1 MKRHNLFSIYF
12 VLLMSLLVVGC
23 SPGKFIPQGECL
35 LDNLKVESNNKE
47 IKPSQMSV
55 YVRQTPN
62 AKWFS
67 LFKLPMHI
75 YCASGSDSTKWMNR
89 FLRRLGD
96 APVIYD
102 RAKAVETQTEMQKAI
117 QNMGYMGATVRLKE
131 DRISNNKVRVKYVI
145 DAGKPYIVD
154 RLSYNI
160 DDYRIHDYLF
170 ADTTRTL
177 LHEGMRFNVNVLNDE
192 RQRITNLLHD
202 NGYYR
207 FHKDFITYRAD
218 TALNTYKVQLAM
230 NLLPYKKKKEDA
242 PTPHK
247 QFKVRSVNYVLDADL
262 VSMSTDTRPK
272 DSLQYGGLNV
282 FYSDKPF
289 LRPKVLWNAN
299 FIRPGELYTN
309 RGVRKT
315 YSALGRL
322 PILKFSNI
330 RFEEVEHNDSTYLD
344 AYVALARNKNQSFSF
359 EVEGTN
365 SAGDLGAAASV
376 EYTHRNIF
384 RGSETFSVKLRG
396 AYEAVT
402 GIDDYVNSNYLE
414 YGIESS
420 LNFPEFKFPFL
431 SSAFKR
437 RINATSEVSAKY
449 NWQIRPEFER
459 TSASSAWSYRWQGKP
474 GAAHRFDLL
483 DISYI
488 YMPKVSATFSDY
500 LQRMAAI
507 NPLVVYAYKDVFI
520 VRMGYTYTYNS
531 RGKSTGN
538 SLRNSYSFRFNI
550 EESGN
555 LLYGISKVFN
565 KHPKDGDAFKL
576 ANIDF
581 AQYVKMDVDFAKNF
595 VIDDR
600 NSFVFHTGLGI
611 AVPYGNSKNL
621 PFEKQYFSGGA
632 NSVRGW
638 KVRSLGPGSFGGV
651 GNSADYIMN
660 TGNIKLDLNLEYR
673 TFLFWKLN
681 GAAFID
687 VGNIWNLPGKGL
699 SSEGNFNFVNFY
711 KELAVSYGL
720 GIRFDLDFLILRFD
734 AGMKAVNPMYKGR
747 DKFPIT
753 SPNFKRDFAFH
764 FAVGYP
770 F

>member
-1 MKRHNLFSIYF
+1 M
-12 VLLMSLLVVGC
+12 
-23 SPGKFIPQGECL
+23 
-35 LDNLKVESNNKE
+35 
-47 IKPSQMSV
+47 
-55 YVRQTPN
+55 
-62 AKWFS
+62 
-67 LFKLPMHI
+67 
-75 YCASGSDSTKWMNR
+75 
-89 FLRRLGD
+89 
-96 APVIYD
+96 
-102 RAKAVETQTEMQKAI
+102 
-117 QNMGYMGATVRLKE
+117 
-131 DRISNNKVRVKYVI
+131 
-145 DAGKPYIVD
+145 
-154 RLSYNI
+154 
-160 DDYRIHDYLF
+160 
-170 ADTTRTL
+170 
-177 LHEGMRFNVNVLNDE
+177 
-192 RQRITNLLHD
+192 
-202 NGYYR
+202 
-207 FHKDFITYRAD
+207 
-218 TALNTYKVQLAM
+218 
-230 NLLPYKKKKEDA
+230 
-242 PTPHK
+242 
-247 QFKVRSVNYVLDADL
+247 
-262 VSMSTDTRPK
+262 
-272 DSLQYGGLNV
+272 
-282 FYSDKPF
+282 
-289 LRPKVLWNAN
+289 
-299 FIRPGELYTN
+299 
-309 RGVRKT
+309 
-315 YSALGRL
+315 
-322 PILKFSNI
+322 
-330 RFEEVEHNDSTYLD
+330 
-344 AYVALARNKNQSFSF
+344 
-359 EVEGTN
+359 
-365 SAGDLGAAASV
+365 
-376 EYTHRNIF
+376 
-384 RGSETFSVKLRG
+384 
-396 AYEAVT
+396 
-402 GIDDYVNSNYLE
+402 
-414 YGIESS
+414 
-420 LNFPEFKFPFL
+420 

-638 KVRSLGPGSFGGV
+638 KVRSLGPGSFGGL

-687 VGNIWNLPGKGL
+687 AGNIWNLPGKGL

>member
-1 MKRHNLFSIYF
+1 MNRQTLFSIYF
-12 VLLMSLLVVGC
+12 ILLISLIVAGC
-23 SPGKFIPQGECL
+23 SPGKFIPTGEYL
-35 LDNLKVESNNKE
+35 LDNVRVESDNKE

-55 YVRQTPN
+55 YIRQTPN

-67 LFKLPMHI
+67 LFKLPMYI
-75 YCASGSDSTKWMNR
+75 YCASGVDSSKWINR
-89 FLRRLGD
+89 FWRKLGD

-102 RAKAVETQTEMQKAI
+102 SIKAMETRSEIQKAV
-117 QNMGYMGATVRLKE
+117 QNMGYMGAKVHLKE
-131 DRISNNKVRVKYVI
+131 DHAGNRVKIRYVI
-145 DAGKPYIVD
+145 DAGRPYIVD
-154 RLSYNI
+154 HLSYNI
-160 DDYRIHDYLF
+160 DDYRIHDYLL
-170 ADTTRTL
+170 ADSARSL
-177 LHEGMRFNVNVLNDE
+177 LREGMRFNVNVLNEE
-192 RQRITNLLHD
+192 RQRITNLLYD
-202 NGYYR
+202 KGYYR
-207 FHKDFITYRAD
+207 FNKDFITYRAD

-230 NLLPYKKKKEDA
+230 NLLPYKKKKEDIPA
-242 PTPHK
+242 PHK
-247 QFKVRSVNYVLDADL
+247 QYKVRSVNYVLDSDL
-262 VSMSTDTRPK
+262 VSMSADTRFK
-272 DSLQYGGLNV
+272 DSLHYGGLNL
-282 FYSDKPF
+282 FYSGTPF
-289 LRPKVLWNAN
+289 LRPRVIWNAN
-299 FIRPGELYTN
+299 SIHPGDFYTN
-309 RGVRKT
+309 KGVQDT

-322 PILKFSNI
+322 RILKFSNI
-330 RFEEVEHNDSTYLD
+330 RFEEVSHNDSTYLD

-359 EVEGTN
+359 EIEGTN

-384 RGSETFSVKLRG
+384 RGSEAFSVKLRG

-414 YGIESS
+414 YGVETS

-431 SSAFKR
+431 PSAFKR

-459 TSASSAWSYRWQGKP
+459 TSASAAWSYRWQGKP

-488 YMPKVSATFSDY
+488 YMPKVSSTFSEY
-500 LQRMAAI
+500 LLRMAAI
-507 NPLVVYAYKDVFI
+507 NPLVVYAYNDVFI
-520 VRMGYTYTYNS
+520 VRLGYTYTYNS
-531 RGKSTGN
+531 RGKANGN

-555 LLYGISKVFN
+555 LLYGFSKVFN
-565 KHPKDGDAFKL
+565 KRPKDGDAFKL

-638 KVRSLGPGSFGGV
+638 KVRSLGPGRFGGV
-651 GNSADYIMN
+651 GSSADYIMN

-687 VGNIWNLPGKGL
+687 AGNIWNLPGKGL
-699 SSEGNFNFVNFY
+699 SAEGNFVFDSFY

-734 AGMKAVNPMYKGR
+734 GGMKAINPMYKGR
-747 DKFPIT
+747 ERFPIV
-753 SPNFKRDFAFH
+753 SPRFKRDFAFH

>member
-1 MKRHNLFSIYF
+1 M
-12 VLLMSLLVVGC
+12 
-23 SPGKFIPQGECL
+23 
-35 LDNLKVESNNKE
+35 
-47 IKPSQMSV
+47 
-55 YVRQTPN
+55 
-62 AKWFS
+62 
-67 LFKLPMHI
+67 
-75 YCASGSDSTKWMNR
+75 
-89 FLRRLGD
+89 
-96 APVIYD
+96 
-102 RAKAVETQTEMQKAI
+102 
-117 QNMGYMGATVRLKE
+117 
-131 DRISNNKVRVKYVI
+131 
-145 DAGKPYIVD
+145 
-154 RLSYNI
+154 
-160 DDYRIHDYLF
+160 
-170 ADTTRTL
+170 
-177 LHEGMRFNVNVLNDE
+177 
-192 RQRITNLLHD
+192 
-202 NGYYR
+202 
-207 FHKDFITYRAD
+207 
-218 TALNTYKVQLAM
+218 
-230 NLLPYKKKKEDA
+230 
-242 PTPHK
+242 
-247 QFKVRSVNYVLDADL
+247 
-262 VSMSTDTRPK
+262 
-272 DSLQYGGLNV
+272 
-282 FYSDKPF
+282 
-289 LRPKVLWNAN
+289 
-299 FIRPGELYTN
+299 
-309 RGVRKT
+309 
-315 YSALGRL
+315 
-322 PILKFSNI
+322 
-330 RFEEVEHNDSTYLD
+330 
-344 AYVALARNKNQSFSF
+344 ARNKNQSFSF

-687 VGNIWNLPGKGL
+687 AGNIWNLPGKGL